1 MIFDIKYPYT
11 AIAKTTIR
19 RIFMKH
25 ILKLALPV
33 IVIIA
38 LGGLIISSMQNPN
51 PIVVVATIG
60 LATIVLFSR
69 IIKIKK
75 NAKKHYRKA
84 TQSSRSTGSSASR
97 STSGGMSGAQA
108 QALQGQLNAIAR
120 SHSGT
125 ERLTAHADIRISVTS
140 RGDGSFNI
148 STEII
153 RDGHEESYSP
163 QVDSAAQTVIN
174 DLEWKLSNAVENLR

>member
-1 MIFDIKYPYT
+1 
-11 AIAKTTIR
+11 
-19 RIFMKH
+19 
-25 ILKLALPV
+25 
-33 IVIIA
+33 
-38 LGGLIISSMQNPN
+38 
-51 PIVVVATIG
+51 
-60 LATIVLFSR
+60 
-69 IIKIKK
+69 
-75 NAKKHYRKA
+75 
-84 TQSSRSTGSSASR
+84 
-97 STSGGMSGAQA
+97 MSGAQA

-148 STEII
+148 SSEII